1 MNYIKRF
8 RVQPGSKVD
17 LAKVDAGFKDKH
29 ESHEHALPEIEAY
42 NQKLHDLQ
50 YLMYA
55 EGKRSLLICLQGRD
69 AAGKDGTINHV
80 LGAMNPQGC
89 PVTGF
94 KVPSKEEAAHDFL
107 WRYHKA
113 TPAKGQVAIFN
124 RSHYEDVLV
133 VRVHN
138 MVPKEIWSKRYEHI
152 NNFEKLLYDNGTQI
166 LKFYLH
172 IDAEEE
178 LERFKIRI
186 DDPARHWKISDG
198 DYAERP
204 FWDAYTAAFEDALSK
219 CSTKHAPWFVIPSNH
234 KWFRNLAI
242 SRIVSEALES
252 LNMKFPEPTV
262 DINEIKKKY
271 HAIVEAEKKEQEE
284 QAGGKK
290 GKKGEEKKK
299 GRKGKKGKKGKKSKA
314 V

>member
-1 MNYIKRF
+1 MKYTNRF
-8 RVQPGSKVD
+8 VVKPGSKVD
-17 LAKVDAGFKDKH
+17 LAKVDANFRDKH

-42 NQKLHDLQ
+42 SRKMHDLQ

-80 LGAMNPQGC
+80 LSAMNPQGC
-89 PVTGF
+89 AVTGF

-107 WRYHKA
+107 WRYHQH
-113 TPAKGQVAIFN
+113 TPGRGQVAIFN

-133 VRVHN
+133 QRVHD
-138 MVPKEIWSKRYEHI
+138 MVPKKVWSGRYEHI
-152 NNFEKLLYDNGTQI
+152 NNFEKLLYDNGTHI

-178 LERFKIRI
+178 LERFKVRI
-186 DDPARHWKISDG
+186 QDPARHWKISEG

-204 FWDAYTAAFEDALSK
+204 FWDAYTEAFQDALSK

-242 SRIVSEALES
+242 SRIVAETLES
-252 LNMKFPEPTV
+252 LGMNFPEPTV

-271 HAIVEAEKKEQEE
+271 HAIVEQEGDGPEAELDSAAGAGKRKK
-284 QAGGKK
+284 AKTGKK
-290 GKKGEEKKK
+290 GKKRKK
-299 GRKGKKGKKGKKSKA
+299 RK
-314 V
+314 

>member
-1 MNYIKRF
+1 MNYMDKF

-17 LAKVDAGFKDKH
+17 LSKVDASFKDKH
-29 ESHEHALPEIEAY
+29 ESHEAAIPDIEAHA
-42 NQKLHDLQ
+42 QKIHDLQ

-55 EGKRSLLICLQGRD
+55 EDKRSLLICLQGRD

-138 MVPKEIWSKRYEHI
+138 LVPKSVWSKRYEHI
-152 NNFEKLLYDNGTQI
+152 NNWERILSDNGTHI

-178 LERFKIRI
+178 LERFKLRI

-204 FWDAYTAAFEDALSK
+204 FWDDYSKAFEDALGK
-219 CSTKHAPWFVIPSNH
+219 CSTDRAPWFIIPSNH
-234 KWFRNLAI
+234 KWFRNLAV
-242 SRIVSEALES
+242 SRIISEYMES
-252 LNMKFPEPTV
+252 LNMRFPKPTV

-271 HAIVEAEKKEQEE
+271 HAIASAEEKEQ
-284 QAGGKK
+284 QKTK
-290 GKKGEEKKK
+290 T
-299 GRKGKKGKKGKKSKA
+299 GKKSKKRKSK
-314 V
+314 

>member
-8 RVQPGSKVD
+8 RVEPGSKVD

-29 ESHEHALPEIEAY
+29 ESHEQALPEIEAC

-107 WRYHKA
+107 WRYHQA

-138 MVPKEIWSKRYEHI
+138 LVPRQVWSKRYEHI
-152 NNFEKLLYDNGTQI
+152 NNFEKLLYDNGTHI

-219 CSTKHAPWFVIPSNH
+219 CSTKHAPWFIIPSNH

-242 SRIVSEALES
+242 SRIVSETLTS
-252 LNMKFPEPTV
+252 LRMKFPEPSV

-271 HAIVEAEKKEQEE
+271 HAIVAAEKKAKEAQT
-284 QAGGKK
+284 GDKK
-290 GKKGEEKKK
+290 GKKGKK
-299 GRKGKKGKKGKKSKA
+299 GRKGKKRKA
-314 V
+314 A

>member
-1 MNYIKRF
+1 MNYVKKF
-8 RVQPGSKVD
+8 RVKPGSKIS
-17 LAKVDAGFKDKH
+17 LSEIDAGFKDQH
-29 ESHEHALPEIEAY
+29 ESQEHAMPEIEAY
-42 NQKLHDLQ
+42 SQKLRDLQ

-89 PVTGF
+89 SITGF

-107 WRYHKA
+107 WRYHQK
-113 TPAKGQVAIFN
+113 TPAKGQVGIFN

-138 MVPKEIWSKRYEHI
+138 LVPKDVWSKRYEHI
-152 NNFEKLLYDNGTQI
+152 NNFEKLLHDDGTHI

-172 IDAEEE
+172 IDPEEQ
-178 LERFKIRI
+178 LERFKQRI
-186 DDPARHWKISDG
+186 VDPARHWKISDG

-204 FWDAYTAAFEDALSK
+204 YWDAYTEAFEDALSR
-219 CSTKHAPWFVIPSNH
+219 CSTEHAPWFVIPSNH

-242 SRIVSEALES
+242 SRIVAETLES
-252 LNMKFPEPTV
+252 LDMKFPEPTV
-262 DINEIKKKY
+262 DLGEIKQKY
-271 HAIVEAEKKEQEE
+271 HEIVEEEGEAHKEPAEQASEKK
-284 QAGGKK
+284 
-290 GKKGEEKKK
+290 
-299 GRKGKKGKKGKKSKA
+299 RKGKKDKKKKKDT
-314 V
+314 

>member
-1 MNYIKRF
+1 MNYIKKF
-8 RVQPGSKVD
+8 RVNRAAEVD
-17 LAKVDAGFKDKH
+17 LSEIDAGFKDQH
-29 ESHEHALPEIEAY
+29 ESHEQALPEIEAY
-42 NQKLHDLQ
+42 SQKLHDLQ

-89 PVTGF
+89 TVTGF

-107 WRYHKA
+107 WRYHQA
-113 TPAKGQVAIFN
+113 TPAQGHVAIFN

-138 MVPKEIWSKRYEHI
+138 LVPKKVWSQRYDHI
-152 NNFEKLLYDNGTQI
+152 NNFEKLLHDNGTHI

-172 IDAEEE
+172 IDPQEQ
-178 LERFKIRI
+178 LERFKQRI
-186 DDPARHWKISDG
+186 VDPARHWKISDG

-204 FWDAYTAAFEDALSK
+204 FWDDYSAAFEDALSN
-219 CSTKHAPWFVIPSNH
+219 CSTEYAPWFVIPSNH

-242 SRIVSEALES
+242 SRIVAETLES
-252 LNMKFPEPTV
+252 LDMKFPEPTV
-262 DINEIKKKY
+262 DIGQIKQKYHEIVEEEAEAHQQTGATEQALGKKKD
-271 HAIVEAEKKEQEE
+271 KKN
-284 QAGGKK
+284 KK
-290 GKKGEEKKK
+290 GKKK
-299 GRKGKKGKKGKKSKA
+299 RKGA
-314 V
+314 

>member
-1 MNYIKRF
+1 MNYLKKF
-8 RVQPGSKVD
+8 CVDPGSKVD

-29 ESHEHALPEIEAY
+29 ESHEHALPEIESYA
-42 NQKLHDLQ
+42 QKLHDQQ

-89 PVTGF
+89 TVTGF

-107 WRYHKA
+107 WRYHQH
-113 TPAKGQVAIFN
+113 TPGKGQVAIFN

-133 VRVHN
+133 VRVHDL
-138 MVPKEIWSKRYEHI
+138 VPKKVWSQRYEQI
-152 NNFEKLLYDNGTQI
+152 NAFERMLADNGTHI

-172 IDAEEE
+172 IDPDEQ
-178 LERFKIRI
+178 LERFKQRI
-186 DDPARHWKISDG
+186 LDPARHWKISDG

-204 FWDAYTAAFEDALSK
+204 YWDAYTEAFEDALNK
-219 CSTKHAPWFVIPSNH
+219 TSTEHAPWFVIPSNH

-242 SRIVSEALES
+242 SRIVAETLES
-252 LNMKFPEPTV
+252 LDMQFPEPTV
-262 DINEIKKKY
+262 DIEAIKQKY
-271 HAIVEAEKKEQEE
+271 HDIVAAEGQAPP
-284 QAGGKK
+284 AGGKK
-290 GKKGEEKKK
+290 GKKK
-299 GRKGKKGKKGKKSKA
+299 KKGKKGDKK
-314 V
+314 